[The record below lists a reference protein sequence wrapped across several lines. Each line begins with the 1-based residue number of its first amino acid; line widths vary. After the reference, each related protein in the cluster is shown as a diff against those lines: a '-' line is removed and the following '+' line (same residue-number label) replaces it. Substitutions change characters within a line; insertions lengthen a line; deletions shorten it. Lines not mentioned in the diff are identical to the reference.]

1 MSDSDLDKYLE
12 DLGIRTDD
20 EEEAPA
26 AAPPATEP
34 VEDDDAVAPLPVP
47 GLVRDEGD
55 ARERTESF
63 LVDMLVNIDPSYA
76 VEVTQS
82 DEEEVSADIYGG
94 DPGRLIGKNGRTLAA
109 LEQIVNAVVNR
120 REDSNARVNVD
131 VGGYKRRRDER
142 LRQRAQAA
150 ADRVRAEGEE
160 VEMEP
165 MSAAERRV
173 VHLAVAADP
182 GVASESTGQGRDR
195 RVVLKPA

>member
-20 EEEAPA
+20 DAEETPV
-26 AAPPATEP
+26 APPAAET
-34 VEDDDAVAPLPVP
+34 DADDAFAPLPASGRV
-47 GLVRDEGD
+47 GDDGD
-55 ARERTESF
+55 ARERTEAF
-63 LVDMLVNIDPSYA
+63 LVELLLNVDPAYA
-76 VEVTQS
+76 VEVTQPS
-82 DEEEVSADIYGG
+82 DDEVSVEIHGG
-94 DPGRLIGKNGRTLAA
+94 DAGRLIGKNGRTLAA

-120 REDSNARVNVD
+120 EEGSDVRVNVD

-150 ADRVRAEGEE
+150 ADQVRAEGDE
-160 VEMEP
+160 VELEP
-165 MSAAERRV
+165 MTAAERRI

-182 GVASESTGQGRDR
+182 DVASESTGQGRDR